1 VIYGA
6 YVLRALDVFAIE
18 PWPSLLTAV
27 VSLVREVKA
36 SGPGWISVN
45 GRNEVR
51 PIPMSCDRGEADC
64 WTRFARLER
73 PRSMEIGDMQLGHL
87 LTHGHAIHMLRSYAD
102 ASVIADMDVAHR
114 RRTRCLEAAR
124 REEVDQAP
132 LRTTAIDP
140 RCERYWE
147 LMDAFG
153 DMHGHVLKYA
163 YSFLD
168 LKGSAASS
176 EDLQAFGRI
185 VWPQLAAAALE
196 WKLGQTPDQMRLAH
210 REIQGGSPQ
219 A

>member
-1 VIYGA
+1 
-6 YVLRALDVFAIE
+6 
-18 PWPSLLTAV
+18 
-27 VSLVREVKA
+27 
-36 SGPGWISVN
+36 
-45 GRNEVR
+45 
-51 PIPMSCDRGEADC
+51 
-64 WTRFARLER
+64 
-73 PRSMEIGDMQLGHL
+73 
-87 LTHGHAIHMLRSYAD
+87 
-102 ASVIADMDVAHR
+102 MDVAHR

-163 YSFLD
+163 CSFLD

-196 WKLGQTPDQMRLAH
+196 WKPGQTPDRIRVGAPRNSGRLSA
-210 REIQGGSPQ
+210 GLSPLRSTICSLGTGR
-219 A
+219 